1 MNQYPRKDWFPPLEP
16 DQLQKAY
23 EKSSEKGGDL
33 WDQVR
38 EATEKALGGFWDKPP
53 RERLAFY
60 AQHEPLIERGLI
72 GETLAPYWQMLYSID
87 RKETERMIADWKNVA
102 KSKGL

>member
-16 DQLQKAY
+16 KQLQEAY

-53 RERLAFY
+53 RERLDFY
-60 AQHEPLIERGLI
+60 GRHEPLTVADPMGL
-72 GETLAPYWQMLYSID
+72 EVLAPYWQMLYSID
-87 RKETERMIADWKNVA
+87 KKETERMIADWERERA
-102 KSKGL
+102 KKE